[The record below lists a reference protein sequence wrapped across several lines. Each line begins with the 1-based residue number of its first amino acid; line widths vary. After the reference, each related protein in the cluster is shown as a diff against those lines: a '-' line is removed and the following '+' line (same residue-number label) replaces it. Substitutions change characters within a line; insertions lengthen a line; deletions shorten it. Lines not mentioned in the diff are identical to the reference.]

1 MKVCIFGAGAV
12 GGNAAA
18 RLIAA
23 RDAEVSVVARGAH
36 LAAIREK
43 GLTLHTGGETLGGMP
58 HAATDDPSTLPPQDL
73 VVVTLKAHSLP
84 AIAGQIRA
92 LLAPGA
98 AAVFFTNGV
107 PWWWNHGIDEE
118 AGSLPLLDPDGLL
131 WRDLGPDSVLG
142 GVVYSANAVTEPG
155 VITHTAGN
163 RWIIGEPTGYASPR
177 ADAAAEV
184 FQRAGLGG
192 EVTTDIRKAMWEKL
206 ALNIAANPLCA
217 LSRLPLGRWHEVP
230 GIGALGIGMIKEML
244 AVAKALGWDLTSE
257 VDPAA
262 ALPARPGRPG
272 GKPSMLQDAEAGR
285 PMEVEAIVGQLQ
297 AFGRD
302 HGVPTPAIDVVLP
315 LLRAL
320 DAAVSKP
327 PVKV

>member
-23 RDAEVSVVARGAH
+23 GEAQVSVVARGAH

-43 GLTLHTGGETLGGMP
+43 GITLHTDGQTFGGKP

-84 AIAGQIRA
+84 SIAAPLRA

-98 AAVFFTNGV
+98 AALFFTNGV
-107 PWWWNHGIDEE
+107 PWWWNHGMSDK
-118 AGSLPLLDPDGLL
+118 GSLPLLDPEGKL
-131 WRDLGPDSVLG
+131 WRDLRPESVLG

-155 VITHTAGN
+155 VIAHSAGN
-163 RWIIGEPTGYASPR
+163 RWIIGEPTGDISPR

-184 FQRAGLGG
+184 FRRAGLNG
-192 EVTTDIRKAMWEKL
+192 EVTTDIRRAMWEKL
-206 ALNIAANPLCA
+206 VLNIAANPLCA

-230 GIGALGIGMIKEML
+230 GIGELGIAMIREML
-244 AVAKALGWDLTSE
+244 EVAKSLGWDLTDT

-262 ALPARPGRPG
+262 AVPAKPGRPG

-297 AFGRD
+297 AFGRE
-302 HGVPTPAIDVVLP
+302 HGVGTPAMDVVLP

-320 DAAVSKP
+320 NAAVSGV

>member
-12 GGNAAA
+12 GGHAAA

-23 RDAEVSVVARGAH
+23 GRAEVSVVARGAH
-36 LAAIREK
+36 LDAIRDT
-43 GLTLHTGGETLGGMP
+43 GLTLHADGETLGGKP
-58 HAATDDPSTLPPQDL
+58 HAATDDPASLPPQDL

-84 AIAGQIRA
+84 TVASQLKA
-92 LLAPGA
+92 LLKPGA
-98 AAVFFTNGV
+98 AVLFFTNGV
-107 PWWWNHGIDEE
+107 PWWWNHGLSED
-118 AGSLPLLDPDGLL
+118 GSLALLDPEGRL
-131 WRDLGPDSVLG
+131 WRDLGPDCVLG

-163 RWIIGEPTGYASPR
+163 RWIIGEPTGDISPR

-184 FQRAGLGG
+184 FREAGLVG
-192 EVTTDIRKAMWEKL
+192 EVSPDIRRAMWQKL
-206 ALNIAANPLCA
+206 VLNIAANPLCA

-230 GIGALGIGMIKEML
+230 GIGELGVTLIREML
-244 AVAKALGWDLTSE
+244 DVARALGWDLTEE
-257 VDPAA
+257 VDPVAA
-262 ALPARPGRPG
+262 VPARPGRPG

-297 AFGRD
+297 AFGRENEI
-302 HGVPTPAIDVVLP
+302 PTPAIDGVLP

-320 DAAVSKP
+320 DAAVSRP

>member
-1 MKVCIFGAGAV
+1 MKICILGAGAV

-23 RDAEVSVVARGAH
+23 GDAEVSIVARGAH

-43 GLTLHTGGETLGGMP
+43 GLTLHTEGQTLGGKP
-58 HAATDDPSTLPPQDL
+58 HAATDDPATLPPQDL

-84 AIAGQIRA
+84 AIAAPLKA

-107 PWWWNHGIDEE
+107 PWWWNHGLSED
-118 AGSLPLLDPDGLL
+118 GSLPLLDPEGRL
-131 WRDLGPDSVLG
+131 WRDLGPESVLG

-155 VITHTAGN
+155 VIAHSAGN
-163 RWIIGEPTGYASPR
+163 RWIIGEPTGDVSTR
-177 ADAAAEV
+177 ADAAAAI
-184 FQRAGLGG
+184 FQKAGLNG
-192 EVTTDIRKAMWEKL
+192 EVTGDIRKAMWEKL
-206 ALNIAANPLCA
+206 VLNIAANPLCA

-230 GIGALGIGMIKEML
+230 GLGDLGVTLIREL
-244 AVAKALGWDLTSE
+244 LEVAKALGWDLTAT

-262 ALPARPGRPG
+262 SLPARPGRPG

-297 AFGRD
+297 AFGREQ
-302 HGVPTPAIDVVLP
+302 GIATPAIDVVLP
-315 LLRAL
+315 LLRSL
-320 DAAVSKP
+320 DAAVSRP

>member
-1 MKVCIFGAGAV
+1 MKICIFGAGAV

-23 RDAEVSVVARGAH
+23 GDAEVSVVARGAH

-43 GLTLHTGGETLGGMP
+43 GLTLHSEGQTLGGKP
-58 HAATDDPSTLPPQDL
+58 FAATDDPATLPPQDL

-84 AIAGQIRA
+84 AIAAPLKA

-98 AAVFFTNGV
+98 AALFFTNGV
-107 PWWWNHGIDEE
+107 PWWWNHGLGED
-118 AGSLPLLDPDGLL
+118 GSLPLLDPEGRL
-131 WRDLGPDSVLG
+131 WRKLGPESVLG

-155 VITHTAGN
+155 VIVHSAGN
-163 RWIIGEPTGYASPR
+163 RWVIGEPTGDASPR
-177 ADAAAEV
+177 ADAAAEI
-184 FQRAGLGG
+184 FQKAGLNG
-192 EVTTDIRKAMWEKL
+192 EVTGDIRKAMWEKL
-206 ALNIAANPLCA
+206 VLNIAANPLCA

-230 GIGALGIGMIKEML
+230 GLGDLGVTLIRELL
-244 AVAKALGWDLTSE
+244 AVAKALGWDLTAT

-297 AFGRD
+297 AFGREQ
-302 HGVPTPAIDVVLP
+302 GIATPAIDVVLP
-315 LLRAL
+315 LLRSL
-320 DAAVSKP
+320 DAAVSKA